1 MNKRNILLICI
12 ISMILTGCNSK
23 RPSSSSE
30 EMSSD
35 ENIEYATNKNGEYE
49 TDENGYY
56 VIAETEAS
64 TLVISIDPNKDTQYL
79 TKNIYKVD
87 SSLITDKVMG
97 YISLYN
103 DETDILVAMPIGYA
117 KLLYEYSDQIYVS
130 LNIKEYPYQDII
142 SKIYSITYNLSLN
155 EDISE
160 DVLNQIDNLEET
172 YNDYEELYNSLTSIL
187 TNSGIDIDSY
197 INQQLDIEDLLGYS
211 IEDIYILDGNIT
223 FYNLDMQEISMPENS
238 DVNGGE

>member
-56 VIAETEAS
+56 VIAETEAP

-79 TKNIYKVD
+79 TKNIYNVN

-103 DETDILVAMPIGYA
+103 DETDILVAMPIEYA

-130 LNIKEYPYQDII
+130 LDIKEYPYQDII
-142 SKIYSITYNLSLN
+142 SKIYSIIYTISRN
-155 EDISE
+155 EEISE

-172 YNDYEELYNSLTSIL
+172 YNDYEELYNNLTNIL
-187 TNSGIDIDSY
+187 INSGINIDSY

-211 IEDIYILDGNIT
+211 IEDIYILDGEIT

-238 DVNGGE
+238 DVNGEE

>member
-1 MNKRNILLICI
+1 MNKRNILLLCI
-12 ISMILTGCNSK
+12 ISIILTGCNSK
-23 RPSSSSE
+23 RSSSLSE
-30 EMSSD
+30 ERSSD

-64 TLVISIDPNKDTQYL
+64 TLVISIDPNKDTQ
-79 TKNIYKVD
+79 TKNIYNVD
-87 SSLITDKVMG
+87 NSLITDKVMG

-103 DETDILVAMPIGYA
+103 DETDILVAMPIESA

-130 LNIKEYPYQDII
+130 LNIKKYPYQDII
-142 SKIYSITYNLSLN
+142 SKIYSIIYTISLN
-155 EDISE
+155 EEISE

-172 YNDYEELYNSLTSIL
+172 YNDYEELYNNLTNIL
-187 TNSGIDIDSY
+187 TNSGMDIESY

-211 IEDIYILDGNIT
+211 IEDIYILDGDIT

>member
-12 ISMILTGCNSK
+12 ISIILTGCNSK
-23 RPSSSSE
+23 RSSSE

-64 TLVISIDPNKDTQYL
+64 TLVISIDPNKDTQ
-79 TKNIYKVD
+79 TKNIYNVD

-103 DETDILVAMPIGYA
+103 DETDILVAMPIEYA
-117 KLLYEYSDQIYVS
+117 KLLYEYSDQI
-130 LNIKEYPYQDII
+130 
-142 SKIYSITYNLSLN
+142 
-155 EDISE
+155 
-160 DVLNQIDNLEET
+160 
-172 YNDYEELYNSLTSIL
+172 
-187 TNSGIDIDSY
+187 
-197 INQQLDIEDLLGYS
+197 
-211 IEDIYILDGNIT
+211 
-223 FYNLDMQEISMPENS
+223 
-238 DVNGGE
+238 

>member
-30 EMSSD
+30 GMSSD

-56 VIAETEAS
+56 VIAETEAP

-79 TKNIYKVD
+79 TKNIYNVN

-103 DETDILVAMPIGYA
+103 DETDILVAMPIEYA
-117 KLLYEYSDQIYVS
+117 KLLYEYSDQIYVI

-142 SKIYSITYNLSLN
+142 SKIYSIIYTISSN
-155 EDISE
+155 EEISE

-172 YNDYEELYNSLTSIL
+172 YNDYEELYNNLTNIL
-187 TNSGIDIDSY
+187 TNSGIDIDNY

-211 IEDIYILDGNIT
+211 IEDIYILDGEIT

-238 DVNGGE
+238 DVSGEE

>member
-56 VIAETEAS
+56 VIAETEAP

-79 TKNIYKVD
+79 TKNIYNVN

-103 DETDILVAMPIGYA
+103 DETDILVAMPIEYA
-117 KLLYEYSDQIYVS
+117 KLLYEYSNQIYVS

-142 SKIYSITYNLSLN
+142 SKIYSIIYTISRN
-155 EDISE
+155 EEISE

-172 YNDYEELYNSLTSIL
+172 YNDYEELYNDLTNIL
-187 TNSGIDIDSY
+187 TNSGIDIDNY

-211 IEDIYILDGNIT
+211 IEDIYILDGEIT

-238 DVNGGE
+238 DVNGEE